1 MGRND
6 KLTHALIVESNQKLD
21 EVARALKENASSRKK
36 LQVEKQDLVRQI
48 DDMENA
54 IAALAKSKISLT
66 TQLEVQLS

>member
-66 TQLEVQLS
+66 TQLK

>member
-66 TQLEVQLS
+66 TQLEIQLC